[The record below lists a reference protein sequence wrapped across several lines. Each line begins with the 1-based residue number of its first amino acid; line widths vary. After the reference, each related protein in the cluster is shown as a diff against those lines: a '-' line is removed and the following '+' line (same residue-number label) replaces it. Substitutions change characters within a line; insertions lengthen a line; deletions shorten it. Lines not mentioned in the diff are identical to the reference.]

1 LPPLFPR
8 FFATR
13 AEAGEYV
20 FISMPPLSRP
30 AAPFKKRRS
39 SQGPALLICGFVV
52 AAIAY
57 ASRNSGGFLGLLG
70 FNSSSSQ
77 PVDMPSW
84 MTKPFDK
91 QEPLNHTVY
100 PYAEEVHACCK
111 KGSSKC
117 LKVTFRCSQQPP
129 SVSLLSTTSICFAAL
144 NNLHLFRCSQQ
155 PPSVTFRCSQQP
167 PSVSLLSTTSICFA
181 ALNNLHL
188 SRFAALNN
196 LHLHVSLLSTTSI
209 CHVSLLSTTSICC
222 QHCS

>member
-1 LPPLFPR
+1 MPPLFPR

-39 SQGPALLICGFVV
+39 TQGPALLICGFVV

-117 LKVTFRCSQQPP
+117 LKVTSP
-129 SVSLLSTTSICFAAL
+129 LAAL
-144 NNLHLFRCSQQ
+144 NNLHLSR
-155 PPSVTFRCSQQP
+155 
-167 PSVSLLSTTSICFA
+167 FA

-209 CHVSLLSTTSICC
+209 CC

>member
-1 LPPLFPR
+1 M
-8 FFATR
+8 
-13 AEAGEYV
+13 

-39 SQGPALLICGFVV
+39 TQGPALLICGFVV

-129 SVSLLSTTSICFAAL
+129 SVANIVRDDFLQELFAIHGQGVADAL
-144 NNLHLFRCSQQ
+144 NADG
-155 PPSVTFRCSQQP
+155 VTPLQVASELG
-167 PSVSLLSTTSICFA
+167 STKVSDSPFPAPFLKHSTSASST
-181 ALNNLHL
+181 ALKRH
-188 SRFAALNN
+188 SRPI
-196 LHLHVSLLSTTSI
+196 SL
-209 CHVSLLSTTSICC
+209 
-222 QHCS
+222 